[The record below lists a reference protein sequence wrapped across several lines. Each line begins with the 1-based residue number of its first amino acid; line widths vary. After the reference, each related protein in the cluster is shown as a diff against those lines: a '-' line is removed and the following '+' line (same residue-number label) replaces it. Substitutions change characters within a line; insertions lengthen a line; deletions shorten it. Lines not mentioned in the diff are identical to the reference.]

1 MLAAGRRSLSS
12 RPSSPSPPNSVA
24 DSLQRAYDLLEVSFS
39 HYFPGTI
46 DPDDAEV
53 RQRPKQESDS
63 TLDDLL
69 CPLIML
75 IIKCCLAD
83 AGAKSRLREWIL
95 PANLSRSSAL
105 EGRADL
111 LGRSLR
117 LLTSVH
123 HPRLKDATGEMLF
136 AICDSDRKAF
146 FQVGIISSLIQAFAA
161 STLTSQ
167 VGYGNVAGFLFNK
180 GILSAPPPRP
190 SGSAQPGAPDTTPDG
205 TPINPITGI
214 AQKEEPVPQ
223 MTEEEKEMEAEKLF
237 VLFDRL
243 ERSGALDP
251 TQNPVRKAIASG
263 KGPAY

>member
-180 GILSAPPPRP
+180 GIMNAPPRP
-190 SGSAQPGAPDTTPDG
+190 ASDDAPATDAS
-205 TPINPITGI
+205 INPITGVLEGPRQDI
-214 AQKEEPVPQ
+214 E
-223 MTEEEKEMEAEKLF
+223 MTDEEKEQEAEKLF

-243 ERSGALDP
+243 ERSGALP
-251 TQNPVRKAIASG
+251 PSQNPIRKAMQG
-263 KGPAY
+263 QQP